1 MTQPIRW
8 GILGTGSIATSFA
21 TGLQS
26 LEDATAVAVGSR
38 TQTSADT
45 FADKFDIVRRHSSY
59 EALAEDSEVD
69 AIYIATPHSYHMDNS
84 LLCMEAG
91 KAVLCEKPFT
101 INTSEAE
108 RVVHRARSSGT
119 FVMEAMWTRFLPTM
133 VQVRSWLS
141 QGAIGEVRM
150 LSADFGFRTEVN
162 PDGRL
167 FNLAL
172 GGGGLLDV
180 GIYPVSLASL
190 VFGEQPTKVA
200 GLADFGKTGVDE
212 QGGMVLGYEGGQLA
226 VLCCAIRTSTPAD
239 AVIMGS
245 EGSIRIASPFWK
257 ATSATLSVNGN
268 DPITAD
274 LPFEGNG
281 YNYEAAEVGRCLRAG
296 LHESDSMPLEESLD
310 IMRTLDKIRAQWGL
324 KYPAD

>member
-21 TGLQS
+21 SGLQS
-26 LEDATAVAVGSR
+26 LDDASAVAVGSR
-38 TQTSADT
+38 SPESANA
-45 FADKFDIVRRHSSY
+45 FADRFEIDRRHGTY
-59 EALAEDSEVD
+59 KELVEDPDVD
-69 AIYIATPHSYHMDNS
+69 VIYVATPHSYHMEHS

-101 INTSEAE
+101 INRNEAE
-108 RVVHRARSSGT
+108 ITIQYARSHKI
-119 FVMEAMWTRFLPTM
+119 FLMEAMWTRFLPVI
-133 VQVRSWLS
+133 VQVRKWLTE
-141 QGAIGEVRM
+141 GAIGETRM
-150 LSADFGFRTEVN
+150 LSADFGFRTDVN
-162 PDGRL
+162 PDSRL
-167 FNLAL
+167 FNPTL

-190 VFGEQPTKVA
+190 VFGEQPTAVA
-200 GLADFGKTGVDE
+200 GLADIGETGVDE
-212 QGGMVLGYEGGQLA
+212 QGAIVLRYDSGQIA
-226 VLCCAIRTSTPAD
+226 VLYCAVRTSTPME

-245 EGSIRIASPFWK
+245 EGTIRIASPFWK
-257 ATSATLSVNGN
+257 ATSATLSVNGQK
-268 DPITAD
+268 PVMAD

-296 LHESDSMPLEESLD
+296 LLESDAMSLEETMD
-310 IMRTLDKIRAQWGL
+310 IMRTLDKIRSQWGL